1 MFARSRKVKN
11 MSSLT
16 EQEQQR
22 LSHLAQIL
30 NCTFS
35 PDKTTRSSAE
45 EWLQT
50 HSNAENFTVDLLHLV
65 AAENVSDESLK
76 LSAAIQLKLVVR
88 KHWQPRRETT
98 FFTINDRDK
107 AIVRENILEIMSLP
121 SLNAR
126 VRLQMQESVKD
137 IVREDFPEKWDAG
150 KMIEWILSSMDEGS
164 SETKKLVGMTAMHAI
179 TRKYEFK
186 RETEREEVLNPC
198 VERAF
203 PRMLVALRGCLERM
217 IESQQR
223 EDIVVDQMVGE
234 YAKAIIK
241 TFWSATY
248 LDIPRALRQSSNP
261 GGEPFEALA
270 GWIQTFLQIL
280 DCKTPLKMIS
290 MQNKSKVVECD
301 VTDNELEF
309 KQWPFWKAKKWAQHV
324 MGRLFT
330 RLGNVK
336 LAKEEH
342 KDLAKF
348 FKAHFVE
355 SLVNINIKTL
365 ADSSIGKNNEKR
377 VPDRI
382 VNLALQ
388 FLVSAVH
395 VAAAYKAM
403 KPVMPDLI
411 TKVCFPL
418 LCYDANDDELWRDD
432 PKEFVR
438 RSADIMQEMYSPR
451 HAAVNFLAEL
461 SRGGKRKTDFFST
474 VVNCAVEVLQANAQI
489 PDLASRDRSGLDG
502 ALYLVG
508 QLSDVLKRE
517 KGYKES
523 LEDMLVAH
531 VLPSFQSPYGN
542 LRAKACWTAAQF
554 VDIKFNTSENFVNL
568 FWNVCNCL
576 KDPDLPV
583 KVEAVCSLRAF
594 IDHSEDLETLKP
606 ILPQL
611 LDEFFKIMDQVES
624 EDIVYTLE
632 TITEKFGEEIAPYAV
647 GMTTNLA
654 QAYWKCI
661 KEAEER
667 ANAEDDNEG
676 TGNADYDDDFQAMQS
691 SGCLRAIATILT
703 SVSALPEVYPQLE
716 QILLPI
722 ILRMETDIDLFE
734 ELLEIVGFITY
745 YSPRISQEMWQV
757 WPKMLAVLDNGWA
770 LQYFEHVLIPMDN
783 FISRNTDIFVSSAQA
798 KEDTYKICEKVLTP
812 EQVME
817 EDMLTAPKLMECVL
831 ANCKGRVDDLLP
843 LYLQL
848 SVQSLIEFQPDSRF
862 LQDLLMGVVM
872 NGLIY
877 NADQTVKH
885 LQPALPM
892 VLEKLVN
899 MLELRSKSSQKR
911 KHFLR
916 VHDKKIV
923 ALGLMALIQ
932 SPEANNLNLINE
944 QSVMHLMRHLVSLL
958 EDLRKQIESED
969 SRYQDGLKAYLENAA
984 KLRENDVYEQYSR
997 HRDDEDFE
1005 EDENE
1010 EDETPQNR
1018 YQQALDKI
1026 KASGNAAPLE
1036 FDQSK
1041 WGEQEDFSDTDSE
1054 GFAEDDEGSQSPLD
1068 DIDAFITFGSF
1079 MQALNPQMNQ
1089 LVRSQA
1095 ASEVANLMQHAMK
1108 RSTEHPKER
1117 EEARKSL
1124 PLGHNFGSL

>member
-1 MFARSRKVKN
+1 M
-11 MSSLT
+11 T
-16 EQEQQR
+16 ELQEQR

-30 NCTFS
+30 SCTLS
-35 PDKTTRSSAE
+35 PDKLVRSSAE
-45 EWLQT
+45 EWLET
-50 HSNAENFTVDLLHLV
+50 NSNRENFSTDLLYLI
-65 AAENVSDESLK
+65 AAENVTDEALK
-76 LSAAIQLKLVVR
+76 LSASIQLKLHVR
-88 KHWQPRRETT
+88 KHWEPRHTT
-98 FFTINDRDK
+98 FFAMMETDK
-107 AIVRENILEIMSLP
+107 AIVRENILEIMSNP
-121 SLNAR
+121 SLRAR
-126 VRLQMQESVKD
+126 VRSQMEESVKD

-150 KMIEWILSSMDEGS
+150 KMMEWILSSMDDGS
-164 SETKKLVGMTAMHAI
+164 SDTRKLVGMTAMHAI
-179 TRKYEFK
+179 TRKFEFK

-203 PRMLVALRGCLERM
+203 PKMLIMLRGCLERM
-217 IESQQR
+217 MQSQQR
-223 EDIVVDQMVGE
+223 EDIVVEQMVGE

-248 LDIPRALRQSSNP
+248 LDIPKEMRQQHAGE
-261 GGEPFEALA
+261 GGQPFEALA
-270 GWIQTFLQIL
+270 GWVQTFLQIL

-290 MQNKSKVVECD
+290 MQDASKVVECD
-301 VTDNELEF
+301 VTEDELEF
-309 KQWPFWKAKKWAQHV
+309 KQWPFWKTKKWAQHV

-348 FKAHFVE
+348 FKAYFVE

-365 ADSSIGKNNEKR
+365 ADSSLGKNVETR

-418 LCYDANDDELWRDD
+418 LCYDNSDDELWRDD

-451 HAAVNFLAEL
+451 HAAVNFLSEL
-461 SRGGKRKTDFFST
+461 SRGGKRKTEFFST

-489 PDLASRDRSGLDG
+489 PDLASRDRSRLDG

-508 QLSDVLKRE
+508 QLSGVLKLE

-531 VLPSFQSPYGN
+531 VLPSFQSPHGN

-554 VDIKFNTSENFVNL
+554 ADIKFNNPENFVNL

-632 TITEKFGEEIAPYAV
+632 TITEKFGEEIAPYAL

-676 TGNADYDDDFQAMQS
+676 NGNADYDDDFQAMQS
-691 SGCLRAIATILT
+691 SGCLRAISTILT
-703 SVSALPEVYPQLE
+703 SVSSLPEVYPQLE
-716 QILLPI
+716 HILLPI
-722 ILRMETDIDLFE
+722 ILRMEIDIDLFE
-734 ELLEIVGFITY
+734 EMLEIVGYITY

-757 WPKMLAVLDNGWA
+757 WPKMLAVLNNGWA

-798 KEDTYKICEKVLTP
+798 KQDTYKICEKVLTP

-817 EDMLTAPKLMECVL
+817 EDMMTAPKLMECVL

-892 VLEKLVN
+892 VLEKLVA
-899 MLELRSKSSQKR
+899 MLELRSKSSKKR

-923 ALGLMALIQ
+923 ALGLMALMQ
-932 SPEANNLNLINE
+932 SPEANNQNLLNE
-944 QSVMHLMRHLVSLL
+944 QSLMHLMKHLVSLL
-958 EDLRKQIESED
+958 EDLRQQIESED
-969 SRYQDGLKAYLENAA
+969 SRYQDSIKTYLENAA
-984 KLRENDVYEQYSR
+984 KSRENDVYEQYSR

-1005 EDENE
+1005 EDEDA
-1010 EDETPQNR
+1010 DEMTPQMR
-1018 YQQALDKI
+1018 YQQALDRV
-1026 KASGNAAPLE
+1026 KAGGSAEPLE

-1041 WGEQEDFSDTDSE
+1041 FEEQDFSDSDSE

-1079 MQALNPQMNQ
+1079 MQALQSTAPQMSQ
-1089 LVRSQA
+1089 LVRAQS
-1095 ASEVANLMQHAMK
+1095 ASEVANLTMHAMK
-1108 RSTEHPKER
+1108 RTSEHSKER
-1117 EEARKSL
+1117 EEARKNL
-1124 PLGHNFGSL
+1124 PPGHNFGAL